1 MKQLIKSETV
11 RGKLDM
17 PQSTFERLVKQRTN
31 NFPTPIYIGR
41 SRFFDAA
48 EIDAWLAT
56 RSLAN
61 SNERAA

>member
-17 PQSTFERLVKQRTN
+17 PRSTFERHVKLRTN
-31 NFPTPIYIGR
+31 SLPSPIYIGR

-48 EIDAWLAT
+48 EIDAWIAGFT
-56 RSLAN
+56 SHPAN
-61 SNERAA
+61 DA